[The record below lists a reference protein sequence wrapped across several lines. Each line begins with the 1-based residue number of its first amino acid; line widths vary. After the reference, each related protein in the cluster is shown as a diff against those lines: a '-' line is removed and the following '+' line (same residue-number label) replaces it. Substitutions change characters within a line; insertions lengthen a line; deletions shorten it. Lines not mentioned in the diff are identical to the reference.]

1 MGLLPGQGIL
11 QHNEETWA
19 LWGSADSLCTVIY
32 LLHSTWIC
40 VYHSPWCLEQVLNK
54 HTKETLS
61 QRDLGQD
68 YDSVSR

>member
-1 MGLLPGQGIL
+1 M
-11 QHNEETWA
+11 
-19 LWGSADSLCTVIY
+19 IY

-54 HTKETLS
+54 HLKETLS
-61 QRDLGQD
+61 QGDLGQD